1 MIAID
6 AVPIDKITAFPG
18 NPPYRDGTRSETEQS
33 IAKSPGRAGKRNSEV
48 IPEDNSLTVAAF
60 SGQKEPGRNAPL
72 SKIDLMAK
80 IDEANALLEKQSNR
94 QLRFFID
101 SETGKQ
107 GVRVINAKT
116 REVIK
121 QIPPEELVEL
131 TKRIKENLGVLLDE
145 VV

>member
-6 AVPIDKITAFPG
+6 AVPIDKVTVVPG
-18 NPPYRDGTRSETEQS
+18 KLPYRDGARSKAEQS
-33 IAKSPGRAGKRNSEV
+33 IEKSPGLAAKRNSDV
-48 IPEDNSLTVAAF
+48 IPEGNSPAAAAF
-60 SGQKEPGRNAPL
+60 SGQKEPGRKVSL
-72 SKIDLMAK
+72 SKNDLMAK

-94 QLRFFID
+94 QRRFCID
-101 SETGKQ
+101 HETGQQ
-107 GVRVINAKT
+107 GVPVINAKT
-116 REVIK
+116 REIIK